1 MKFTVNKIEITPKLI
16 KASVFSFIF
25 GTILSI
31 IFISYALFGEED
43 NIILVGLCVGLITIL
58 NTFQRKFFQH
68 EEDRGIIED
77 LKDTLLYTGVF
88 IYAINRFNLNDSFI
102 WWWNVVFYISIYYLV
117 FIVLSIFQ
125 NK

>member
-1 MKFTVNKIEITPKLI
+1 MKITPKLI
-16 KASVFSFIF
+16 KASVLSLIF
-25 GTILSI
+25 GIILSI
-31 IFISYALFGEED
+31 IFISYAMFGEED

-68 EEDRGIIED
+68 EEDRAIIED

-102 WWWNVVFYISIYYLV
+102 WWWNAVLYISIYYLV